1 MTLLNCVKIGER
13 LNGLLLTVA
22 WLALIAAAVA
32 TYQQYGY
39 LSGVS
44 SAIHQALDLVPS
56 FVPVM
61 ITRFILILFGLILL
75 TAGMKKRN
83 ALIPVIGFILIVVG
97 ELLARVIFY
106 GLHMTVGMAALGY

>member
-1 MTLLNCVKIGER
+1 
-13 LNGLLLTVA
+13 
-22 WLALIAAAVA
+22 
-32 TYQQYGY
+32 
-39 LSGVS
+39 
-44 SAIHQALDLVPS
+44 
-56 FVPVM
+56 M

-75 TAGMKKRN
+75 TAGVKKRN